1 MQPATWVD
9 FVQFTGQDAWIDCME
24 IIRSSMT
31 DNYVVESR
39 TTDQCVADYPE
50 DTWDFYGYCRDTEPD
65 HPWCADPCC
74 NPHLQET
81 QCCAPRAVDV
91 TLFRPIFDQNTFV
104 TKCIVSDITSRGS
117 VDGNNSVAS
126 GVTPAVKISEKL
138 AAPDECL
145 AATAKVTEKVTSI
158 QTDMNCCLK
167 GTVGEFS
174 WNENKFSSNQ
184 PCTKDADCYSGTCIV
199 TSSDSKPTADTNCW
213 VAGTH
218 KYTCS
223 VASTANVGESMA
235 KCLVEK
241 LGARGDFEKEMAALK
256 TVLGGSTT
264 ATNAQLGQGIIDGAA
279 YQTCNGDDGWRFDPT
294 NHCQEFNHTTMEC
307 SVNCEG
313 NEECKTMCLGAQRC
327 ATYPPT
333 YLPTHLHIDPPSYL
347 PTYIGATGSPGTS
360 TIPLASGDP
369 PRPPRA
375 SPARARNSAPRR
387 PTGAPS
393 RT

>member
-1 MQPATWVD
+1 
-9 FVQFTGQDAWIDCME
+9 
-24 IIRSSMT
+24 
-31 DNYVVESR
+31 
-39 TTDQCVADYPE
+39 
-50 DTWDFYGYCRDTEPD
+50 
-65 HPWCADPCC
+65 
-74 NPHLQET
+74 
-81 QCCAPRAVDV
+81 
-91 TLFRPIFDQNTFV
+91 
-104 TKCIVSDITSRGS
+104 
-117 VDGNNSVAS
+117 
-126 GVTPAVKISEKL
+126 
-138 AAPDECL
+138 
-145 AATAKVTEKVTSI
+145 
-158 QTDMNCCLK
+158 MNCCLK

-327 ATYPPT
+327 ATYPPI
-333 YLPTHLHIDPPSYL
+333 YLPTHLSTYP
-347 PTYIGATGSPGTS
+347 PTY
-360 TIPLASGDP
+360 
-369 PRPPRA
+369 
-375 SPARARNSAPRR
+375 
-387 PTGAPS
+387 
-393 RT
+393 